1 MECVGHVVHD
11 TAVLKTII
19 YYIEWRLE
27 MRTRTP
33 TPLLD

>member
-11 TAVLKTII
+11 TAVLKTI
-19 YYIEWRLE
+19 YYIEWHLE